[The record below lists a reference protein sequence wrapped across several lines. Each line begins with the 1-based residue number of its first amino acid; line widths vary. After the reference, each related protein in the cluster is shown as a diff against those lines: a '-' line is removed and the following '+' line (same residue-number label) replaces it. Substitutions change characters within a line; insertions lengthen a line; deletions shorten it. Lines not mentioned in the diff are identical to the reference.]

1 MTKEERKR
9 FDAKIAAK
17 NTAKDRAK
25 ERKKYLERQERIKIR
40 KQEKEGRAYG
50 SSRIKIQRAI
60 REKQRE
66 GLDYKERTALREK
79 LAERRSYGRSESG
92 TPKSFSDVYLG
103 VGAEPP
109 MTYSKGDKP
118 VPKQDPPSKKKPIK
132 KGGKHTSKSKINY
145 TIKKLEIKKKG

>member
-25 ERKKYLERQERIKIR
+25 ARKKYLERQERIKIR

-118 VPKQDPPSKKKPIK
+118 VKKVAPTKKKVIK
-132 KGGKHTSKSKINY
+132 KEVKKPTKSKIP
-145 TIKKLEIKKKG
+145 KKKK

>member
-40 KQEKEGRAYG
+40 KQEKEGSDYG
-50 SSRIKIQRAI
+50 RSRIKIQRKI
-60 REKQRE
+60 REEQRK
-66 GLDYKERTALREK
+66 GLSYKERKALREQ
-79 LAERRSYGRSESG
+79 LAKRESYGASESG
-92 TPKSFSDVYLG
+92 TYRSFGDVYRG
-103 VGAEPP
+103 QGAEPP

-118 VPKQDPPSKKKPIK
+118 VKKF
-132 KGGKHTSKSKINY
+132 TS
-145 TIKKLEIKKKG
+145 TKKLAIKKKG

>member
-25 ERKKYLERQERIKIR
+25 ARKKYLERQERIKIR
-40 KQEKEGRAYG
+40 KQEKEGSDYG
-50 SSRIKIQRAI
+50 RSRIKIQRKM
-60 REKQRE
+60 REEQRK
-66 GLDYKERTALREK
+66 GLSYKERTALREK
-79 LAERRSYGRSESG
+79 LAKRKSYGVSESG
-92 TPKSFSDVYLG
+92 TPKSFSDVHFG

-118 VPKQDPPSKKKPIK
+118 VKKFVPVKKLVIRK
-132 KGGKHTSKSKINY
+132 KGKNTYKGKIPAY
-145 TIKKLEIKKKG
+145 KKG